1 MAEPLGLVPQRREGT
16 GAAQILQ
23 PFNSAPI
30 FQAYDQS
37 MVQPKRPL
45 MDSFGKDLNA
55 GDGKVH
61 PNDRWWIKEAQ
72 NKYFDSAAK
81 IMARLQAEKRDLNA
95 DEQRELTLLKQD
107 VADRVGVAQKQFE
120 GWNAQSSKVAES
132 PYAYNPDERKQFETY
147 FDQKITDRPLF
158 PGINKIPDTDI
169 VKWVESI
176 GDPTTS
182 TRTKTVRPDGTS
194 VEVDKITFDPK
205 KASELYDTTV
215 LPLLS
220 STQQGRVLTDMIKD
234 DIISQD
240 PSFTSLPPADQAEIV
255 DMAIKDYYINTKK
268 NQYRYKND
276 VVRDN
281 QPSKTGGSGTKTPTV
296 SDLEPVVERV
306 YMVHDAKGN
315 RVLGKFNTDPDKN
328 TTVYLRDVVSYPVA
342 GFFGSRTP
350 QENSEKFVFKVGAR
364 FVKGSPQQIRTY
376 KGASGKWSDYSL
388 LLAGEDGVIEEVLLT
403 GPNRTKIEKEFGFS
417 LDELEKKFPNAKKQ
431 AEEMPVTPVEDMPS
445 WNSKT
450 EAEQAV
456 YRKAWERRFGKGA
469 STQQATTPAKG
480 NTKTASTQQATEP
493 ATSQTPAASKYIQ
506 QYGRSSATPQT
517 NQTKKSDTNSGDFS
531 VRIVKSP
538 SFAKFIEYLPMDKQN
553 QAQAIS
559 YLEAYKKKFP
569 DLSDE
574 QLIKKGMEILK

>member
-61 PNDRWWIKEAQ
+61 PNDRWWVREAHD
-72 NKYFDSAAK
+72 KYVDQATK
-81 IMARLQAEKRDLNA
+81 IMAKLQAERRDLN
-95 DEQRELTLLKQD
+95 EEERGLLSNLKQD
-107 VADRVGVAQKQFE
+107 VADRVGVAQKQYE
-120 GWNAQSSKVAES
+120 EWNKMAAKIAEA
-132 PYAYNPDERKQFETY
+132 PYAYNQKEREAFNNY
-147 FDQKITDRPLF
+147 HNLKITERPLF

-169 VKWVESI
+169 VKWIESI
-176 GDPTTS
+176 GDPTVKSKRKVVNPDNTS
-182 TRTKTVRPDGTS
+182 YE
-194 VEVDKITFDPK
+194 VEEITFDPK
-205 KASELYDTTV
+205 KAAELYNNTV
-215 LPLLS
+215 APMLS
-220 STQQGRVLTDMIKD
+220 TTQQGRILTDIIKD
-234 DIISQD
+234 EIISQD
-240 PSFTSLPPADQAEIV
+240 PSFTSLPAADQVRIV
-255 DMAIKDYYINTKK
+255 DMAAQDYFVNTKK
-268 NQYRYKND
+268 NQYQYMKNTVSD
-276 VVRDN
+276 RS
-281 QPSKTGGSGTKTPTV
+281 PSKTGGADTKTPTV

-306 YMVHDAKGN
+306 YMVHDEKGN
-315 RVLGKFNTDPDKN
+315 RLLGKFKTDPDKN
-328 TTVYLRDVVSYPVA
+328 TTVYLVDVVSYPVA

-376 KGASGKWSDYSL
+376 KGASGKWSEYSL

-431 AEEMPVTPVEDMPS
+431 AEEMPVTPVEDIPS

-450 EAEQAV
+450 KAEQAV

-469 STQQATTPAKG
+469 STQQATEPSPAPKTDL
-480 NTKTASTQQATEP
+480 TKLP
-493 ATSQTPAASKYIQ
+493 
-506 QYGRSSATPQT
+506 GV
-517 NQTKKSDTNSGDFS
+517 TK
-531 VRIVKSP
+531 R
-538 SFAKFIEYLPMDKQN
+538 
-553 QAQAIS
+553 
-559 YLEAYKKKFP
+559 
-569 DLSDE
+569 
-574 QLIKKGMEILK
+574 